1 MLRNKDIISSRDYL
15 FLNAFIIFVPIIL
28 YPLIT
33 EKISTEQYG
42 NYIFLQSVA
51 FLFVGI
57 SNFGCLVGYKRN
69 FFKYRNNKKKGQ
81 ILLVSIESFIF
92 IIFSFLF
99 LINFFLNNY
108 IFERINM
115 SPDEYN
121 YWLFLLSAIMLD
133 IFNKY
138 YLTYLVNK
146 KESKKYSFLV
156 FIKFFIYLVIATILI
171 LNGNK
176 ILALI
181 YALFISNLILFF
193 LILFLQFRSFKFE
206 VNLNY
211 IMDILKISYP
221 LTFRIF
227 FGQVNVRL
235 DKILITL
242 ISSASSTGIY
252 TIAQSIAYFIF
263 QLMTALDKV
272 FITGINNMLFNKNNR
287 NVGKY
292 LTPFFYIS
300 GIPAIFLILFH
311 DVIFKI
317 FINEAYYGS
326 ENIVI
331 ILSVYYFFLFFSKIS
346 GTQLVYFKKTW
357 LAGNIFLVNLFLN
370 FIFGIP
376 LILSMGIEGAALS
389 TLASSIVSII
399 MQYYFAN
406 KYVPFRYEFN
416 KVLSVSL
423 FILII
428 SSYQFLIIN
437 SYIDINIYFEI
448 SVSTMLIIIYFII
461 GYKFNIYDQKTLIK
475 FFNYK

>member
-1 MLRNKDIISSRDYL
+1 
-15 FLNAFIIFVPIIL
+15 
-28 YPLIT
+28 
-33 EKISTEQYG
+33 
-42 NYIFLQSVA
+42 
-51 FLFVGI
+51 
-57 SNFGCLVGYKRN
+57 
-69 FFKYRNNKKKGQ
+69 
-81 ILLVSIESFIF
+81 
-92 IIFSFLF
+92 
-99 LINFFLNNY
+99 
-108 IFERINM
+108 
-115 SPDEYN
+115 
-121 YWLFLLSAIMLD
+121 
-133 IFNKY
+133 
-138 YLTYLVNK
+138 
-146 KESKKYSFLV
+146 
-156 FIKFFIYLVIATILI
+156 
-171 LNGNK
+171 
-176 ILALI
+176 
-181 YALFISNLILFF
+181 
-193 LILFLQFRSFKFE
+193 
-206 VNLNY
+206 
-211 IMDILKISYP
+211 
-221 LTFRIF
+221 
-227 FGQVNVRL
+227 
-235 DKILITL
+235 
-242 ISSASSTGIY
+242 
-252 TIAQSIAYFIF
+252 
-263 QLMTALDKV
+263 MTALDKV
-272 FITGINNMLFNKNNR
+272 FITGINKMLFNKNNR
-287 NVGKY
+287 NIGKY

-311 DVIFKI
+311 DVVFKI

-331 ILSVYYFFLFFSKIS
+331 ILSVYYLFLFFSKIS

-357 LAGNIFLVNLFLN
+357 LAGNIFLVNVFLN